1 MSTYNKEREE
11 LHKTIWSIAEE
22 LRGAVDGWEFKAYVL
37 GAIFYRY
44 ISENLTNYINKLQAA
59 AGIKDFD
66 YAKMKDEE
74 AKEACDQIVEEKGFF
89 ILPSQLF
96 QNVAKNPEKDV
107 NLNETLSKVF
117 RSIEASAIGTASEE
131 QVKGLFSDF
140 IIDSSRIGNS
150 VELRNKCIS
159 KVLVAV
165 RDMQLNKTYEDNT
178 IDTVGDTYEYLMQM
192 YASKAGKSGGEF
204 FTPQEVSEVLARIAS
219 FNNPN
224 IQKVYD
230 PACGSGSLL
239 MKFAKIAKE
248 QGKENDIKYY
258 GQEINPTTYNLC
270 RINMFLHDVNYAK
283 FDIQQGNTLTTPH
296 HLGEEFDAI
305 VSNPPYSKSWDGK
318 NDPILIN
325 DVRYSPAG
333 VLAPASK
340 SDLAFTMHMLYHLSE
355 TGTCAIVEFPGVL
368 YRGGAEKKIRE
379 YLIKHNFVDTVIQ
392 LPANLFFGVS
402 IATCIIVIKKNK
414 KDDNILFV
422 DASEEFVKK
431 GDKNKLEEENQDNI
445 VNAYKKRKEVQYFT
459 KLVSNDKV
467 LANSAN
473 LSVSSYI
480 EKEDKR
486 EAIDIAAL
494 NKEIDALNKDVIF
507 SSLNLEDIIKRLEM
521 MKQKG
526 SFF

>member
-1 MSTYNKEREE
+1 MGTYNEEREE

-44 ISENLTNYINKLQAA
+44 ISENLTDYINNLQAA

-66 YAKMKDEE
+66 YAKMSDEK
-74 AKEACDQIVEEKGFF
+74 AKEARDMMVQEKGFF

-96 QNVAKNPEKDV
+96 QNVAASPEKNV
-107 NLNETLSKVF
+107 NLNETLAKVF
-117 RSIEASAIGTASEE
+117 RSIEASAAGTDSEE

-150 VELRNKCIS
+150 VEMRNKCIS
-159 KVLVAV
+159 KVLTKV
-165 RDMQLNKTYEDNT
+165 RDMQLSKTFTDNS

-192 YASKAGKSGGEF
+192 YASKAGKSGGEY
-204 FTPQEVSEVLARIAS
+204 FTPQEVSEVLARIACS
-219 FNNPN
+219 NNPN

-239 MKFAKIAKE
+239 MKFVKYVGEKAL
-248 QGKENDIKYY
+248 DIEFY

-270 RINMFLHDVNYAK
+270 RINMFLHNVNYAK
-283 FDIQQGNTLTTPH
+283 FDIQLGNTLTTPH
-296 HLGEEFDAI
+296 HLGMKFDAI
-305 VSNPPYSKSWDGK
+305 VSNPPYSKSWEGK
-318 NDPILIN
+318 NNTILIN

-333 VLAPASK
+333 VLAPIQR

-379 YLIKHNFVDTVIQ
+379 YLIKNNFVDTVIQ
-392 LPANLFFGVS
+392 LPANLFFGVG

-414 KDDNILFV
+414 KDNNILFV
-422 DASEEFVKK
+422 DASGECEKK
-431 GDKNKLEEENQDNI
+431 GDKNKLEDKNQNRI
-445 VNAYKKRKEVQYFT
+445 VNAYQDRKEEQYFT
-459 KLVSNDKV
+459 KLVSNDEV

-473 LSVSSYI
+473 LSVSSYV

-486 EAIDIAAL
+486 EVIDIVAL
-494 NKEIDALNKDVIF
+494 NEEIEALSKYVRNRSAELDEMIKEL
-507 SSLNLEDIIKRLEM
+507 
-521 MKQKG
+521 
-526 SFF
+526 

>member
-1 MSTYNKEREE
+1 MGTYNKEREE

-44 ISENLTNYINKLQAA
+44 ISENLTDYINNLQAA

-66 YAKMKDEE
+66 YAKMSDEK
-74 AKEACDQIVEEKGFF
+74 AKEARDMMVQEKGFF

-96 QNVAKNPEKDV
+96 QNVAASPEKNV
-107 NLNETLSKVF
+107 NLNETLAKVF
-117 RSIEASAIGTASEE
+117 RSIEASAAGTDSEE

-150 VELRNKCIS
+150 VEMRNKCIS
-159 KVLVAV
+159 KVLTKV
-165 RDMQLNKTYEDNT
+165 RDMQLSKTFTDNS

-192 YASKAGKSGGEF
+192 YASKAGKSGGEY
-204 FTPQEVSEVLARIAS
+204 FTPQEVSEVLARIACS
-219 FNNPN
+219 NNPN

-239 MKFAKIAKE
+239 MKFVKYVGEKAL
-248 QGKENDIKYY
+248 DIEFY

-270 RINMFLHDVNYAK
+270 RINMFLHNVNYAK
-283 FDIQQGNTLTTPH
+283 FDIQLGNTLTTPH
-296 HLGEEFDAI
+296 HLGMKFDAI
-305 VSNPPYSKSWDGK
+305 VSNPPYSKSWEGK
-318 NDPILIN
+318 NNTILIN

-333 VLAPASK
+333 VLAPIQR

-379 YLIKHNFVDTVIQ
+379 YLIKNNFVDTVIQ
-392 LPANLFFGVS
+392 LPANLFFGVG

-414 KDDNILFV
+414 KDNNILFV
-422 DASEEFVKK
+422 DASEECEKK
-431 GDKNKLEEENQDNI
+431 GDKNKLEDKNQNRI
-445 VNAYKKRKEVQYFT
+445 VNAYQERKEEQYFS
-459 KLVSNDKV
+459 KLVSNDEV
-467 LANSAN
+467 LANGAN
-473 LSVSSYI
+473 LSVSSYV

-486 EAIDIAAL
+486 EVIDIVAL
-494 NKEIDALNKDVIF
+494 NEEIEALSKYVRNRSVELDEMIKEL
-507 SSLNLEDIIKRLEM
+507 
-521 MKQKG
+521 
-526 SFF
+526 